1 MHRVSSFVVSLGLLL
16 APLAADAA
24 APAAPAPASEEK
36 APSIQFKQVNARVG
50 AQEELDNAVDMR
62 LALDLRA
69 SDMDKPMAVSMSVT
83 SSSRHTVTVLAAKGA
98 VVSKVKMAFGDVGEV
113 AEEQGEVQ
121 RKASPISGKT
131 YLAEL
136 KKERLVI
143 TDAKGKPV
151 SQEEEAEVKKHLPE
165 LGRPDRLE
173 AAFPKTPLA
182 VGASLEGFSDAL
194 AKQLVDEQGDGT
206 RVTQTRATLVEVRQ
220 EPRGAVGIF
229 DVAMTVSRE
238 EANAPVLMT
247 IPLQGK
253 MSVLAEGIQLLELTL
268 SGPVKVALTE
278 DAVQA
283 GFEARGEG
291 AMRLRLTGKKAD
303 TAR

>member
-1 MHRVSSFVVSLGLLL
+1 MHRVYPFVVSLGLSL
-16 APLAADAA
+16 APLAAGAA
-24 APAAPAPASEEK
+24 APAAPAPEAK

-50 AQEELDNAVDMR
+50 DQEVLDNAVDMR

-69 SDMDKPMAVSMSVT
+69 SDMDTPMSVSMSVT
-83 SSSRHTVTVLAAKGA
+83 SSSRHTMTVLAARGN

-113 AEEQGEVQ
+113 AEEKGDVQ

-136 KKERLVI
+136 KKERLLI
-143 TDAKGKPV
+143 TDAKGQPV
-151 SQEEEAEVKKHLPE
+151 SREEEGEVKKHLPE

-182 VGASLEGFSDAL
+182 VGARLEGFSDAL
-194 AKQLVDEQGDGT
+194 AKLMVDEAGDDT
-206 RVTQTRATLVEVRQ
+206 RVTQTRATLAEVRQ
-220 EPRGAVGIF
+220 EPRGAVGVF
-229 DVAMTVSRE
+229 DVSMTVLRQE
-238 EANAPVLMT
+238 VNAPFLMT

-253 MSVLAEGIQLLELTL
+253 MSVLAEGIQLVELTL
-268 SGPVKVALTE
+268 SGPVKVELTD
-278 DAVQA
+278 DAVEA